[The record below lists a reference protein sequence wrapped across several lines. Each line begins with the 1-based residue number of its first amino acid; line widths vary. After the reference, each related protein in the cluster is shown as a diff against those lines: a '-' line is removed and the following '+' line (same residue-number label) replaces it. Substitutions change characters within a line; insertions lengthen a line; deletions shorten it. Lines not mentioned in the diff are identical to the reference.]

1 MSRKEKIDYFLKR
14 WISRKLTVFIVA
26 SVGLFSN
33 VITSSDWVIIA
44 TAYIAIQGF
53 TDVVER
59 LFKLRS
65 SSSSDLVALALAL
78 CYSSVFVSC
87 IGFLKV
93 VLK

>member
-26 SVGLFSN
+26 SFGLFSN

-65 SSSSDLVALALAL
+65 SS
-78 CYSSVFVSC
+78 
-87 IGFLKV
+87 
-93 VLK
+93 

>member
-1 MSRKEKIDYFLKR
+1 MSRREKIDYFLKR
-14 WISRKLTVFIVA
+14 WISRKLTVFIVG
-26 SVGLFSN
+26 SFGLFSG

-65 SSSSDLVALALAL
+65 SS
-78 CYSSVFVSC
+78 
-87 IGFLKV
+87 
-93 VLK
+93 